1 MKVHAVD
8 YDFQGSISITE
19 TIEQDIKLLYI
30 RCSETGLKA
39 EISINGTKISNR
51 PLILDLIEIPNNQ
64 VIMQDIKKGS
74 TLTLNLY
81 ANDTNQHTGQIALI
95 GV

>member
-8 YDFQGSISITE
+8 YDFNGSVSISE
-19 TIEQDIKLLYI
+19 TIDQDIKLLYI
-30 RCSETGLKA
+30 RCSESGIKA
-39 EISINGTKISNR
+39 EISINGIKISNR
-51 PLILDLIEIPNNQ
+51 PLLLDLIEIPNNQ
-64 VIMQDIKKGS
+64 VVMQEIKKGS

-81 ANDTNQHTGQIALI
+81 APDTNQHTGQIAFI